1 MAATITKAADG
12 DISLGNL
19 RGEIVNLQPSVSD
32 YPAGGYPMS
41 GISGATETTGNV
53 GISKIVTVLPAGG
66 QGGWSPVWNPSTS
79 KLQVFSDSSVPNGPS
94 PEANAGTNLAGYTF
108 QLLVI
113 GF

>member
-32 YPAGGYPMS
+32 YP
-41 GISGATETTGNV
+41 ETTGNV